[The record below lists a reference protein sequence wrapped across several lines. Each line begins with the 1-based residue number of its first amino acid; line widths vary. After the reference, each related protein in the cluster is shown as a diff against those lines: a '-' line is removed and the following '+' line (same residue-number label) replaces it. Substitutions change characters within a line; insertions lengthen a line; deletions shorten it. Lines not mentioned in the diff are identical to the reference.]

1 MNKRNAV
8 RDIYN
13 PGLAR
18 QLLDCR
24 NVPTQ
29 IERNEKAFIAMEF
42 LDGLTLKHCIG
53 GNAIQVM
60 GG

>member
-1 MNKRNAV
+1 MLSVISTIQASLGSSSIV
-8 RDIYN
+8 ET
-13 PGLAR
+13 
-18 QLLDCR
+18 CR
-24 NVPTQ
+24 LQV
-29 IERNEKAFIAMEF
+29 ERNGKAFIAMEF